1 MVSGLRTKNREVQG
15 LTRKNLKT
23 QIYPA
28 VDGGLICCFSRVSL
42 VKKGQPKGYLVSLPV
57 RSEPNGPD

>member
-42 VKKGQPKGYLVSLPV
+42 VKKRPTERVSRISV
-57 RSEPNGPD
+57 R